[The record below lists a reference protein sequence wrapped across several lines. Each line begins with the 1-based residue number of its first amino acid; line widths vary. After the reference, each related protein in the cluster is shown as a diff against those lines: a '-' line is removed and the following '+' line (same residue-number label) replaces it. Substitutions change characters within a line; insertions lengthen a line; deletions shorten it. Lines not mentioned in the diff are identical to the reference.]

1 MCFQRKTVI
10 NQTGLGDEQYDAL
23 STNQG
28 NMGTQIEEGFVA
40 TGGKLDTLSGDVAG
54 IGSKVDNAA
63 FNINNNTNTGF
74 TNLSTLLGEYGDT
87 LTQGQTDAAAGR
99 KTYYDNMLTALQ
111 NNTGG
116 LQTAIDTGFSDVGGR
131 FDTVDQS
138 NTDIQTAVD
147 TGFND
152 QATAFNNL
160 EAGMNTQF
168 DSQNDGLTTAFTEL
182 GGDLNTAF
190 GNASDELNT
199 VSSNVL
205 EGQQGMNQSLDSLSA
220 NQDTYYGD
228 LAQRAGTLQ
237 ETTDGFQTN
246 FDNFVNRY
254 TDDTTLANQSRAD
267 IMTGQANTAE
277 NLSKGQS
284 GLASR
289 IGTLG
294 EGTQAGFE
302 VLSGAVEGG
311 FSDSAASAQ
320 IERQNLSNRI
330 GNVKTLLETTGA
342 TIDETS
348 KAQYTALANS
358 FDQNGELIANSIDDQ
373 GNTISRSID
382 EQGNIIQSTFDN
394 TGTEIGRVSM
404 DVETM
409 LSNAENYQ
417 NSLSGQLQG
426 LEQNVD
432 TGFSDVASGQ
442 DAITGNFTSGF
453 QDVATGQDQI
463 SRTVETGQEG
473 LMNATM
479 DNRQLAEA
487 NALQTQQGFDTASQ
501 TMDTQLRDLARIASG
516 QSDLDM
522 RMRQDFKQIGDSF
535 DDTGQLIQNTVNQNG
550 TTISRAID
558 SNGNLLLRAFDM
570 QGNRIGDKV
579 LNINKS
585 LFDLQNL
592 KNMAGANTSM
602 GNLSPAMQGNVP
614 TGGFASPFTT
624 TR

>member
-10 NQTGLGDEQYDAL
+10 NQTGLGDEQYDAR

-54 IGSKVDNAA
+54 IGTKVTNAA
-63 FNINNNTNTGF
+63 NNINTNTNTGF
-74 TNLSTLLGEYGDT
+74 TNLTNLLGEYGNT

-116 LQTAIDTGFSDVGGR
+116 LQTAIDPGFNEVGGR

-190 GNASDELNT
+190 GNASDQLNT

-205 EGQQGMNQSLDSLSA
+205 EGQQGMNQSLDSRSA

-289 IGTLG
+289 IGNLG

-394 TGTEIGRVSM
+394 TGT
-404 DVETM
+404 
-409 LSNAENYQ
+409 
-417 NSLSGQLQG
+417 
-426 LEQNVD
+426 
-432 TGFSDVASGQ
+432 
-442 DAITGNFTSGF
+442 
-453 QDVATGQDQI
+453 
-463 SRTVETGQEG
+463 
-473 LMNATM
+473 
-479 DNRQLAEA
+479 
-487 NALQTQQGFDTASQ
+487 
-501 TMDTQLRDLARIASG
+501 
-516 QSDLDM
+516 
-522 RMRQDFKQIGDSF
+522 
-535 DDTGQLIQNTVNQNG
+535 
-550 TTISRAID
+550 
-558 SNGNLLLRAFDM
+558 
-570 QGNRIGDKV
+570 
-579 LNINKS
+579 
-585 LFDLQNL
+585 
-592 KNMAGANTSM
+592 
-602 GNLSPAMQGNVP
+602 
-614 TGGFASPFTT
+614 
-624 TR
+624 

>member
-1 MCFQRKTVI
+1 MCFQKKTYI
-10 NQTGLGDEQYDAL
+10 TQTGLGDDQYKAL
-23 STNQG
+23 SGNQG

-40 TGGKLDTLSGDVAG
+40 TGGKLDSISGDVAG
-54 IGSKVDNAA
+54 IGTKVDNAA

-74 TNLSTLLGEYGDT
+74 TNLSNLLGEYGDT

-131 FDTVDQS
+131 FDTVDQA

-190 GNASDELNT
+190 GNASDQLNT

-228 LAQRAGTLQ
+228 LAERAGTLQ

-267 IMTGQANTAE
+267 ILTGQVNTAE
-277 NLSKGQS
+277 NLAQGQS
-284 GLASR
+284 GIASR
-289 IGTLG
+289 IGNLG
-294 EGTQAGFE
+294 EGTAAGFE

-320 IERQNLSNRI
+320 MERQNLSNRI

-358 FDQNGELIANSIDDQ
+358 FDQNGELITNSIDEQ

-394 TGTEIGRVSM
+394 TGAEIGRVSM

-426 LEQNVD
+426 LEQ
-432 TGFSDVASGQ
+432 
-442 DAITGNFTSGF
+442 
-453 QDVATGQDQI
+453 
-463 SRTVETGQEG
+463 TVETGQQG
-473 LMNATM
+473 LMNVS
-479 DNRQLAEA
+479 EA
-487 NALQTQQGFDTASQ
+487 NALQTQKGFDATSR

-516 QSDLDM
+516 QSDLDLQ
-522 RMRQDFKQIGDSF
+522 MRQDFKQIGDSF

-592 KNMAGANTSM
+592 QNVAGANTSM

>member
-1 MCFQRKTVI
+1 MCFQKKTTI
-10 NQTGLGDEQYDAL
+10 TQTGLGDDQYKAL
-23 STNQG
+23 SGNQD
-28 NMGTQIEEGFVA
+28 NMASQIEEGFVG

-54 IGSKVDNAA
+54 IGTKVDNAA
-63 FNINNNTNTGF
+63 TNINTNTNTGF
-74 TNLSTLLGEYGDT
+74 TNLTNLLDEYGNT

-116 LQTAIDTGFSDVGGR
+116 LQTAIDTGFNEVGGR

-152 QATAFNNL
+152 QATAFNTL

-168 DSQNDGLTTAFTEL
+168 DNQNDGLTTAFTEL

-190 GNASDELNT
+190 GNASDQLNT

-277 NLSKGQS
+277 NLAKGQS

-320 IERQNLSNRI
+320 MERQNLSNRI

-394 TGTEIGRVSM
+394 TGAEIGRVSM

-417 NSLSGQLQG
+417 RSLSGQLQG

-432 TGFSDVASGQ
+432 TGFTNVASGQ
-442 DAITGNFTSGF
+442 N
-453 QDVATGQDQI
+453 QI
-463 SRTVETGQEG
+463 EQTVETGQEG

-487 NALQTQQGFDTASQ
+487 NALQTQQGFDSASQ

-585 LFDLQNL
+585 LYDLQNL
-592 KNMAGANTSM
+592 QNMAGANTSM

>member
-1 MCFQRKTVI
+1 
-10 NQTGLGDEQYDAL
+10 
-23 STNQG
+23 
-28 NMGTQIEEGFVA
+28 
-40 TGGKLDTLSGDVAG
+40 
-54 IGSKVDNAA
+54 
-63 FNINNNTNTGF
+63 
-74 TNLSTLLGEYGDT
+74 
-87 LTQGQTDAAAGR
+87 
-99 KTYYDNMLTALQ
+99 MLTALQ

-116 LQTAIDTGFSDVGGR
+116 LQTAIDTGFNEVGGR

-168 DSQNDGLTTAFTEL
+168 DNQNDGLTTAFTEL

-190 GNASDELNT
+190 GNASDQLNT

-277 NLSKGQS
+277 NLAKGQS

-289 IGTLG
+289 IGNLG

-320 IERQNLSNRI
+320 MERQNLSNRI

-394 TGTEIGRVSM
+394 TGAEIGRVSM

-417 NSLSGQLQG
+417 RSLSGQLQG

-432 TGFSDVASGQ
+432 TGFTNVASGQ
-442 DAITGNFTSGF
+442 N
-453 QDVATGQDQI
+453 QI
-463 SRTVETGQEG
+463 EQTVETGQEG
-473 LMNATM
+473 LMNAAM

-487 NALQTQQGFDTASQ
+487 NALQTQQGFDSASQ

>member
-23 STNQG
+23 STNQS

-54 IGSKVDNAA
+54 IGTKVTNAA
-63 FNINNNTNTGF
+63 NNINTNTNTGF
-74 TNLSTLLGEYGDT
+74 TNLTNLLGEYGNT

-116 LQTAIDTGFSDVGGR
+116 LQTAIDTGFNEVGGR

-168 DSQNDGLTTAFTEL
+168 DNQNDGLTTAFTEL

-190 GNASDELNT
+190 GNASDQLNT

-277 NLSKGQS
+277 NLAKGQS

-294 EGTQAGFE
+294 EGTQTGFE

-320 IERQNLSNRI
+320 MERQNLSNRI

-417 NSLSGQLQG
+417 RSLSGQLQG

-432 TGFSDVASGQ
+432 TGFTNVASGQ
-442 DAITGNFTSGF
+442 N
-453 QDVATGQDQI
+453 QI
-463 SRTVETGQEG
+463 EQTVETGQEG

-487 NALQTQQGFDTASQ
+487 NALQTQKGFDAASQ

-592 KNMAGANTSM
+592 QNMAGANTSM

>member
-54 IGSKVDNAA
+54 IGTKVTNAA
-63 FNINNNTNTGF
+63 NNINTNTNTGF
-74 TNLSTLLGEYGDT
+74 TNLTNLLGEYGNT

-116 LQTAIDTGFSDVGGR
+116 LQTAIDTGFNEVGGR

-152 QATAFNNL
+152 QATAFTNL

-168 DSQNDGLTTAFTEL
+168 DNQNDGLTTAFTEL

-190 GNASDELNT
+190 GNASDQLNT

-277 NLSKGQS
+277 NLAKGQS

-320 IERQNLSNRI
+320 MERQNLSNRI

-417 NSLSGQLQG
+417 RSLSGQLQG

-442 DAITGNFTSGF
+442 N
-453 QDVATGQDQI
+453 QI
-463 SRTVETGQEG
+463 EQTVETGQEG
-473 LMNATM
+473 LMNAAM

-487 NALQTQQGFDTASQ
+487 NALQTQQGFDSASQ

-592 KNMAGANTSM
+592 QNMAGANTSM

>member
-54 IGSKVDNAA
+54 IGTKVTNAA
-63 FNINNNTNTGF
+63 NNINTNTNTGF
-74 TNLSTLLGEYGDT
+74 TNLTNLLGEYGNT

-116 LQTAIDTGFSDVGGR
+116 LQTAIDTGFNEVGGR

-168 DSQNDGLTTAFTEL
+168 DNQNDGLTTAFTEL

-190 GNASDELNT
+190 GNASDQLNT

-289 IGTLG
+289 IGNLG

-417 NSLSGQLQG
+417 RSLSGQLQG

-432 TGFSDVASGQ
+432 TGFTNVASGQ
-442 DAITGNFTSGF
+442 N
-453 QDVATGQDQI
+453 QI
-463 SRTVETGQEG
+463 EQTVETGQEG
-473 LMNATM
+473 LMNAAM

-487 NALQTQQGFDTASQ
+487 NALQTQQGFDSASQ

>member
-40 TGGKLDTLSGDVAG
+40 TGGKLDSISGDVAG
-54 IGSKVDNAA
+54 IGTKVNNAA
-63 FNINNNTNTGF
+63 NAVNTNTNTGF
-74 TNLSTLLGEYGDT
+74 TNLTNLLDSYGDT
-87 LTQGQTDAAAGR
+87 LSQGQTDAAAGR

-131 FDTVDQS
+131 FDTVDQA

-358 FDQNGELIANSIDDQ
+358 FDQNGELIASSIDDQ

-382 EQGNIIQSTFDN
+382 EQGNIIQSTFDS

-417 NSLSGQLQG
+417 RSLSGQLQG

-442 DAITGNFTSGF
+442 N
-453 QDVATGQDQI
+453 QI
-463 SRTVETGQEG
+463 EQTVETGQEG

-487 NALQTQQGFDTASQ
+487 NALQTQQGFDSASQ

-535 DDTGQLIQNTVNQNG
+535 DDTGQLIQNTVSQNG

>member
-54 IGSKVDNAA
+54 IGTKVTNAA
-63 FNINNNTNTGF
+63 NNINTNTNTGF
-74 TNLSTLLGEYGDT
+74 TNLTNLLGEYGNT

-116 LQTAIDTGFSDVGGR
+116 LQTAIDTGFNEVGGR

-168 DSQNDGLTTAFTEL
+168 DNQNDGLTTAFTEL

-190 GNASDELNT
+190 GNASDQLNT

-277 NLSKGQS
+277 NLAKGQS

-358 FDQNGELIANSIDDQ
+358 FDQNGELIASSIDDQ

-417 NSLSGQLQG
+417 RSLSGQLQG

-432 TGFSDVASGQ
+432 TGFTNVASGQ
-442 DAITGNFTSGF
+442 N
-453 QDVATGQDQI
+453 QI
-463 SRTVETGQEG
+463 EQTVETGQEG

-487 NALQTQQGFDTASQ
+487 NALQTQQGFDSASQ

>member
-1 MCFQRKTVI
+1 MCFQRKTYI
-10 NQTGLGDEQYDAL
+10 TQTGLGDDQYKAL
-23 STNQG
+23 SGNQD
-28 NMGTQIEEGFVA
+28 NLGTQVEEGFVS
-40 TGGKLDTLSGDVAG
+40 TGGKLDSISGDVAG
-54 IGSKVDNAA
+54 IGTKVDNAA

-74 TNLSTLLGEYGDT
+74 TNLTNLLGEYGDT

-131 FDTVDQS
+131 FDTVDQA

-190 GNASDELNT
+190 GNASDQLNT

-277 NLSKGQS
+277 NLAKGQS

-320 IERQNLSNRI
+320 MERQNLSNRI

-358 FDQNGELIANSIDDQ
+358 FDQNGELITNSIDEQ

-394 TGTEIGRVSM
+394 QGTEIGRVSM

-417 NSLSGQLQG
+417 RSLSGQLQG

-432 TGFSDVASGQ
+432 TGFTNVASGQ
-442 DAITGNFTSGF
+442 D
-453 QDVATGQDQI
+453 QLGQ
-463 SRTVETGQEG
+463 TVETGQQG
-473 LMNATM
+473 LMNAAM

-592 KNMAGANTSM
+592 QNMAGANVSM

>member
-74 TNLSTLLGEYGDT
+74 TNLTNLLDSYGNTLS
-87 LTQGQTDAAAGR
+87 QGQTDAAAGR

-131 FDTVDQS
+131 FDTVDQA

-190 GNASDELNT
+190 GNASDQLNT

-277 NLSKGQS
+277 NLAKGQS

-358 FDQNGELIANSIDDQ
+358 FDQNGELITNSIDDQ

-394 TGTEIGRVSM
+394 QGTEIGRVSM

-417 NSLSGQLQG
+417 RSLSGQLQG

-432 TGFSDVASGQ
+432 TGFTNVASGQ
-442 DAITGNFTSGF
+442 N
-453 QDVATGQDQI
+453 QI
-463 SRTVETGQEG
+463 EQTVETGQEG
-473 LMNATM
+473 LMNAAM
-479 DNRQLAEA
+479 DSQRLAEA

-592 KNMAGANTSM
+592 QNVAGANTSM